1 MFVEQSLR
9 LISDNPLLA
18 KLGQKSYK
26 KALDYATDNIVEM
39 YTDCLSKLKNA

>member
-9 LISDNPLLA
+9 LISDDPLLA

-26 KALDYATDNIVEM
+26 KGPYYATDNIVDM
-39 YTDCLSKLKNA
+39 YTDCLSKLKNS